1 MKRRFS
7 VTTARPDGS
16 AVVGRTIRLEG
27 GPMEDRDTSLAARL
41 QKLED
46 IEAVR
51 TLRMMYHQYIN
62 GGEFGRVHE
71 LFSPDGV
78 ADLDYF
84 GRYDGVDAIREVYD
98 LLARRPDFMI
108 KQFITA
114 HTVDV
119 GDGHGTGQCH
129 LLATQARRG
138 TSYLV
143 TGSYVDEYVAI
154 DGRWV
159 FQRMT
164 LHVYFSVP
172 SGVGWAG
179 RDLHYLNPVVGELM
193 SSLDQR

>member
-1 MKRRFS
+1 MTIA
-7 VTTARPDGS
+7 VRPAESRSAPCQPPITPDSGLLSTDWLAGPHDGTQTPV
-16 AVVGRTIRLEG
+16 VVGFTDFPRRLRTGL
-27 GPMEDRDTSLAARL
+27 P
-41 QKLED
+41 
-46 IEAVR
+46 
-51 TLRMMYHQYIN
+51 
-62 GGEFGRVHE
+62 
-71 LFSPDGV
+71 
-78 ADLDYF
+78 ADLPYWNEAERE
-84 GRYDGVDAIREVYD
+84 RYDGVAAIREVYD

-143 TGSYVDEYVAI
+143 AGSYVDEYVTV

-179 RDLHYLNPVVGELM
+179 RDLHYLNPVVAELM